1 MTITQDPSCDFGPYL
16 RLNRKSRGKSLEEI
30 STVTKIPVYRLR
42 QLEEQDFDNL
52 PAPVFVKGF
61 VRAYAAAVGAD
72 IEDAL
77 QRFDASCSISL
88 PQKQAVE
95 DDQPSASGYWPRL
108 LLAVVLLAALAIV
121 TLLIAGIMET
131 HVTETAPMDT
141 QVTETAPMETQVTET
156 APMETHV
163 TETAPMETK
172 ADKSTAIEPIPGA
185 GSVAMPEGGAES
197 TDTTDSSGK
206 DQPATLQPSKPA
218 EASGITTPEKPQAP
232 SVDEPVA
239 ETPTEAD
246 TQPQIAWSLQ
256 IRAVE
261 PTWMTVSADEKPPI
275 EMSLKPDE
283 VVKFKASDHFKL
295 FIGNAGGIVLTL
307 NDRFIGVPGNS
318 GQVIT
323 LELP

>member
-95 DDQPSASGYWPRL
+95 DEQPSASGYWPRL

-141 QVTETAPMETQVTET
+141 Q
-156 APMETHV
+156 V

-218 EASGITTPEKPQAP
+218 EASGITTLEKPQAP

>member
-95 DDQPSASGYWPRL
+95 DEQPSASGYWPRL

-141 QVTETAPMETQVTET
+141 Q
-156 APMETHV
+156 V